1 MATPTDPRQDENTYF
16 IDAENAAEMARLT
29 NQDRIITRM
38 MGSLFPEQLDFAHNI
53 HDILD
58 IGCGPGGWVLDV
70 AHVYPEKR
78 VVGIDISTLMI
89 EYARY
94 QAYIQSL
101 NNVSFKVMNALES
114 LDFPDNSFD
123 FVNARFISGFMPPA
137 VWPQFMQEC
146 LRIIR
151 PGRVIRLTEPEYPL
165 SNSLGCEKLGG
176 WLTKAMQLAGLS
188 FSPDGRHV
196 GITPFLGRFLR
207 DTGYQDI
214 QKAAYVLD
222 SSIGTE
228 DHLSQYQ
235 NTRVFLKLLQP
246 FLIKMGVITQE
257 EVDRLYEQALTE
269 MASADYCSLWYFL
282 SVWGVKPQQV

>member
-246 FLIKMGVITQE
+246 FLIKMGVTTQE

>member
-1 MATPTDPRQDENTYF
+1 
-16 IDAENAAEMARLT
+16 
-29 NQDRIITRM
+29 
-38 MGSLFPEQLDFAHNI
+38 
-53 HDILD
+53 
-58 IGCGPGGWVLDV
+58 
-70 AHVYPEKR
+70 
-78 VVGIDISTLMI
+78 
-89 EYARY
+89 
-94 QAYIQSL
+94 
-101 NNVSFKVMNALES
+101 MNALET

-235 NTRVFLKLLQP
+235 NIRVFLKLLQP
-246 FLIKMGVITQE
+246 FLIKMGVTTQE

-282 SVWGVKPQQV
+282 STWGVKPQQV